1 MRSLVGSYSYVSD
14 LLAMNP
20 DIFIT
25 DFERTE
31 NSDEIH
37 SILGRSLII
46 ATRFDSMCEAA
57 AIALELKRGAVSSAI
72 MTDDEYD
79 SYAKKISSKFRTL
92 TGSIKAIGL
101 PEDISVI
108 LHDARKARNIV
119 AHELS
124 RGLIGCLDSKI
135 NENELIRDVSEL
147 MMDIA
152 YGDIA
157 ISFTISLFNGEP
169 TPRIEFISSYKDKI
183 VKWVVER

>member
-1 MRSLVGSYSYVSD
+1 
-14 LLAMNP
+14 
-20 DIFIT
+20 
-25 DFERTE
+25 
-31 NSDEIH
+31 
-37 SILGRSLII
+37 
-46 ATRFDSMCEAA
+46 MCEAA
-57 AIALELKRGAVSSAI
+57 AIVLELKSGAVSSAI

-79 SYAKKISSKFRTL
+79 SYAKKISSKFCEL
-92 TGSIKAIGL
+92 NGNIKAIGL
-101 PEDISVI
+101 LEDISVI

-124 RGLIGCLDSKI
+124 RGLIGCPDSKI

-157 ISFTISLFNGEP
+157 ISLFNGEP
-169 TPRIEFISSYKDKI
+169 TPRIESISSYKDKI